1 MEQQFK
7 DVTNGSIFTF
17 QDVKYLKIPD
27 ERISCCKVLNAEN
40 VETKEKV
47 MILPLENVNTEE

>member
-7 DVTNGSIFTF
+7 DVEPG
-17 QDVKYLKIPD
+17 KYFIHNNVRYQKIPD

-40 VETKEKV
+40 SSTKEKV
-47 MILPLENVNTEE
+47 MILPLDNVNVES